1 MEFNDFQAPYETMAH
16 HDEGTGKKI
25 RRKLWNVF
33 WLLLAITIGEVLI
46 GLYAQEAI
54 GPLGLKIIFIGLTL
68 FKAFYIVYTFMHLG
82 EEARWTKW
90 IIIGPFAAF
99 ILYFIVMLVAGEGGY
114 NQHNRLDGGSAQPTE
129 QHDVK
134 AGGEHH

>member
-46 GLYAQEAI
+46 GLYLQEAI

-90 IIIGPFAAF
+90 IIIAPFTAF